1 MTEALPNSASRT
13 RWAKLSDVPMKHAG
27 EKQSIALAKKMLPIP
42 D

>member
-13 RWAKLSDVPMKHAG
+13 RVGQTMDVPMKHAG
-27 EKQSIALAKKMLPIP
+27 EKQNIALAKKMLPIP